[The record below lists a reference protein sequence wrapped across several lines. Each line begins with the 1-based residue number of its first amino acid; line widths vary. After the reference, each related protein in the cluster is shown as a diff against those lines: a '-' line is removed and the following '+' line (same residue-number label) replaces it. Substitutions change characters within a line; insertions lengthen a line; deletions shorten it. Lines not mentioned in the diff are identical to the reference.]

1 MHRNH
6 VVGHRSGPG
15 CVRFPWFGIVL
26 PPAVVWNL
34 CLNLIVLVLCELV
47 CCVTLLLSMP
57 CTSENPNAIIH
68 PASKNTVRRF
78 LVNSYLFLM
87 SESGRSSVVSD
98 GAEDVAVAANPT
110 DLIQPLQELVERMMS
125 VGLRSVE

>member
-1 MHRNH
+1 MHFRESKCDH
-6 VVGHRSGPG
+6 PP
-15 CVRFPWFGIVL
+15 RFQEYSSSFFGEFI
-26 PPAVVWNL
+26 P
-34 CLNLIVLVLCELV
+34 
-47 CCVTLLLSMP
+47 
-57 CTSENPNAIIH
+57 
-68 PASKNTVRRF
+68 
-78 LVNSYLFLM
+78 FLM

>member
-1 MHRNH
+1 
-6 VVGHRSGPG
+6 
-15 CVRFPWFGIVL
+15 
-26 PPAVVWNL
+26 
-34 CLNLIVLVLCELV
+34 
-47 CCVTLLLSMP
+47 MP

>member
-1 MHRNH
+1 
-6 VVGHRSGPG
+6 
-15 CVRFPWFGIVL
+15 
-26 PPAVVWNL
+26 
-34 CLNLIVLVLCELV
+34 
-47 CCVTLLLSMP
+47 MP

-78 LVNSYLFLM
+78 LVNSYL
-87 SESGRSSVVSD
+87 SD

>member
-1 MHRNH
+1 
-6 VVGHRSGPG
+6 
-15 CVRFPWFGIVL
+15 
-26 PPAVVWNL
+26 
-34 CLNLIVLVLCELV
+34 
-47 CCVTLLLSMP
+47 
-57 CTSENPNAIIH
+57 
-68 PASKNTVRRF
+68 
-78 LVNSYLFLM
+78 M